1 MDLRGEMMPAPKTKN
16 NKPAL
21 KFTIDSWDAENEG
34 ERIIIFG
41 DGGMGKNTLA
51 SLAPNSIF
59 LPLSDGGKRIRSALT
74 GKKCSPVKG
83 IETFADLMELL
94 DDPNFFKP
102 NQIPV
107 LDDLSTLEAWI
118 ESHIIENYTVKGK
131 KASSFREFGWDGAGH
146 IVFELRKMQ
155 TRIDRLIQKGIT
167 FVFLSHRQIV
177 NMANADQDF
186 IISTLKLRHQRND
199 SPLETMFHWAD
210 HVVEIEFNDKEYN
223 YEKRGPKTLTKVT
236 GKERVIFTEREAN
249 HLRKSRMFGE
259 NGESLPPIISFDNPG
274 DASFW
279 AFLYPDKYEYDEK
292 NEMWS
297 FKE

>member
-1 MDLRGEMMPAPKTKN
+1 MPAPTTKT
-16 NKPAL
+16 NKPVS
-21 KFTIDSWDAENEG
+21 KYTIDTWGAENEG
-34 ERIIIFG
+34 ERIIIYA

-51 SLAPNSIF
+51 SLAPNPVF
-59 LPLSDGGKRIRSALT
+59 LPLSDGGKRIRCALT
-74 GKKCSPVKG
+74 GKKCSPVTG
-83 IETFADLMELL
+83 IENYVDLLEVL
-94 DDPNFFKP
+94 DDQTFFKLD
-102 NQIPV
+102 QIPV

-118 ESHIIENYTVKGK
+118 ENYIIDKYTIKGK
-131 KASSFREFGWDGAGH
+131 KASSFRDFGWDGAGH

-186 IISTLKLRHQRND
+186 IMSTLKLRHQRND

-210 HVVEIEFNDKEYN
+210 HVLEIEFNDKEYS

-249 HLRKSRMFGE
+249 HFRKSRMFGE
-259 NGESLPPIISFDNPG
+259 NGESLPPLISFDNPG
-274 DASFW
+274 DASLW
-279 AFLYPDKYEYDEK
+279 GFLYPDKYKYDEK
-292 NEMWS
+292 NEKWS
-297 FKE
+297 FVK

>member
-1 MDLRGEMMPAPKTKN
+1 MPAPKTKT
-16 NKPAL
+16 NKPVS
-21 KFTIDSWDAENEG
+21 KFSIEDSYTAENEG

-41 DGGMGKNTLA
+41 DGGIGKNTLA
-51 SLAPNSIF
+51 FLAPNSVF
-59 LPLSDGGKRIRSALT
+59 LPLSDGGKRIRCALT
-74 GKKCSPVKG
+74 GKKCSPVTG
-83 IETFADLMELL
+83 VENYTDLLEVL
-94 DDPNFFKP
+94 DNQTFFKP

-118 ESHIIENYTVKGK
+118 EDYIIEKYTVKGK
-131 KASSFREFGWDGAGH
+131 KASSFRDFGWDGAGH

-155 TRIDRLIQKGIT
+155 TRIDQLIKKGIT

-186 IISTLKLRHQRND
+186 IISTLKMRHQRND

-210 HVVEIEFNDKEYN
+210 HVVEIEFSDKEYT

-236 GKERVIFTEREAN
+236 GKERAIFTEREAN

-259 NGESLPPIISFDNPG
+259 NGESLPPMISFDNPG
-274 DASFW
+274 DCSFW
-279 AFLYPDKYEYDEK
+279 GFLYPDKYEFDEK
-292 NEMWS
+292 NEKWS
-297 FKE
+297 FTK